1 MECRRA
7 VVCYEAVMELGIG
20 EIVVIL
26 VVVLVFF
33 GPTKLPQLGEALGRG
48 IRNFKKA
55 ATEPKP
61 TRSAAG
67 EPTVPAL
74 PGASA
79 ARTAPANHSEG
90 APATR
95 TSTVS

>member
-1 MECRRA
+1 
-7 VVCYEAVMELGIG
+7 VCYEDVMELGIG

-55 ATEPKP
+55 ASESEPQ
-61 TRSAAG
+61 RSAAP
-67 EPTVPAL
+67 EAASPTL
-74 PGASA
+74 LGAPEVH
-79 ARTAPANHSEG
+79 T

-95 TSTVS
+95 VDREPATRAGVAN

>member
-1 MECRRA
+1 
-7 VVCYEAVMELGIG
+7 MELGLG

-55 ATEPKP
+55 ASEPEA
-61 TRSAAG
+61 RNAAADSA
-67 EPTVPAL
+67 PPPSLPPSTVPI
-74 PGASA
+74 
-79 ARTAPANHSEG
+79 APASNV
-90 APATR
+90 AAQPD
-95 TSTVS
+95 TSVTTAS